1 MAESFFQLW
10 RIFYIISKNNDSIS
24 FAVVNP
30 VRSQKEMQEL
40 LLSQYKKYYKLTQ
53 DEIGKLFDVS
63 GRTIRNWLDEKGD

>member
-1 MAESFFQLW
+1 MLDDD
-10 RIFYIISKNNDSIS
+10 NH

-30 VRSQKEMQEL
+30 VRSQKEMQGL
-40 LLSQYKKYYKLTQ
+40 LLSEYKKHYELTQ